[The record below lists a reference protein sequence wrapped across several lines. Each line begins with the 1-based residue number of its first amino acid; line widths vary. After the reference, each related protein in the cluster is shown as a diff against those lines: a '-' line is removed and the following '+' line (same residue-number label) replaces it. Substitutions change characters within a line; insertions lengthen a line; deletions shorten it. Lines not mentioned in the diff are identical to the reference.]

1 MNKRKC
7 LYSFNQEKALLGPF
21 VIVKTTLREG
31 SFPALLVTLK
41 RKQPIKEIK
50 GIRGKIFGIM
60 TINQLIVLASHA

>member
-1 MNKRKC
+1 MKA
-7 LYSFNQEKALLGPF
+7 LGVFNQEKAVLGPS
-21 VIVKTTLREG
+21 VIVKTTLREA

-50 GIRGKIFGIM
+50 GIRGKISGIM